1 VNTYLV
7 LRLVHIMFIAT
18 WFGVGLML
26 PGDIRRTL
34 ARGRPHVDS
43 LPERMKRV
51 GAASLGSGVVA
62 IMSGLG
68 LIHVRGGFAVVA
80 HRIHAGL
87 ALGLVLLGLGVAGF
101 FTRRAIAKVILD
113 GGDLSPA
120 LALAKRNTIFN
131 GLEQTLW
138 LAILALMVL
147 PLF

>member
-1 VNTYLV
+1 MNSYLL
-7 LRLVHIMFIAT
+7 LRLAHLLFVAT
-18 WFGVGLML
+18 WFGVGLTL

-51 GAASLGSGVVA
+51 GFISLGSGIAA
-62 IMSGLG
+62 IGAGLG
-68 LIHVRGGFAVVA
+68 LIFVRGGFAVVA

-87 ALGLVLLGLGVAGF
+87 ALGLVLLGVGVAGF
-101 FTRRAIAKVILD
+101 LTRQKIAKVILD
-113 GGDLSPA
+113 GGDLAAATS
-120 LALAKRNTIFN
+120 LAKRNSMFN
-131 GLEQTLW
+131 GIEQTLW